1 MQINLRKA
9 AAILAEIKPTHPL
22 VSIVVPPHT
31 SHVQSRL
38 AKVESEQ
45 LEAFLS
51 AVNLTT
57 VERIIR
63 ELVQDANYR
72 CGVNALVTQLAATKK
87 LLTLT
92 ETLASAPPQDA
103 EATAYALEANA
114 KSTYSSHVCAG
125 VFSSGHIE
133 DAKSSV
139 LELKREIRR
148 IKDELLVL
156 NTSNTIEL
164 PEDVVSVLHTS
175 GII

>member
-1 MQINLRKA
+1 
-9 AAILAEIKPTHPL
+9 
-22 VSIVVPPHT
+22 
-31 SHVQSRL
+31 VQ
-38 AKVESEQ
+38 A
-45 LEAFLS
+45 
-51 AVNLTT
+51 
-57 VERIIR
+57 
-63 ELVQDANYR
+63 ANYR

-87 LLTLT
+87 VLALT
-92 ETLASAPPQDA
+92 EAITVASPQDA
-103 EATAYALEANA
+103 EAVTFALEANA

-125 VFSSGHIE
+125 VFGLNHID

-164 PEDVVSVLHTS
+164 PEDVVSVLHTA